1 MRRGLQARVEAMAQR
16 RAGAVRAA
24 IARSLTLAGVDDVV
38 IEGEAVRASGRGLGR
53 RWMDDPAL
61 RDAGRGEI

>member
-1 MRRGLQARVEAMAQR
+1 MRRGVQARADAVAR
-16 RAGAVRAA
+16 DRAGRLRAA
-24 IARSLTLAGVDDVV
+24 IGRSLTLAGVDDVV

-61 RDAGRGEI
+61 RDAGRGGI